1 MVQVLKDHVK
11 QQISDAAERLFARV
25 GYQKATMGMIAEE
38 AGVATGTIYK
48 YYKNKQVL
56 FESII
61 TEAFVAEFKQLTHK
75 RVASLIDPS
84 QAKESTSIENGAA
97 GQLLRFWIDN
107 RLKVIIVLARAEGSR
122 YASFEHD
129 YIEAMA
135 LQALI
140 HLPLTHPDFND
151 SKIFRFVF
159 NARLVDT
166 VKGIVSILETF
177 DQEQDIR
184 DAFSLG
190 WTYHFAGINAV
201 IAQCRQ
207 GGEK

>member
-1 MVQVLKDHVK
+1 MVQILKDHVK
-11 QQISDAAERLFARV
+11 QQISGAAERLFARA
-25 GYQKATMGMIAEE
+25 GYQKATMGTIAEE

-48 YYKNKQVL
+48 YYKNKQML

-61 TEAFVAEFKQLTHK
+61 TEAFVAEFKQLTHN
-75 RVASLIDPS
+75 RVAALIDPA
-84 QAKESTSIENGAA
+84 QAKESASIESGAA

-129 YIEAMA
+129 YIQAMTQ
-135 LQALI
+135 QALV
-140 HLPLTHPDFND
+140 HLPLTHPDFDD

-159 NARLVDT
+159 NARLADT

-184 DAFSLG
+184 DAFALG
-190 WTYHFAGINAV
+190 WTYHFAGISAV
-201 IAQCRQ
+201 IMQCRR
-207 GGEK
+207 GGEL

>member
-38 AGVATGTIYK
+38 GGVATGTIYK
-48 YYKNKQVL
+48 YYKNKQAL

-61 TEAFVAEFKQLTHK
+61 TEAFVAEFKQLTHN

-84 QAKESTSIENGAA
+84 QAQQSTSIESGAA
-97 GQLLRFWIDN
+97 GRLLRFWIDN
-107 RLKVIIVLARAEGSR
+107 RLKVIIVLARSEGSR

-129 YIEAMA
+129 YLQAMA
-135 LQALI
+135 QQALDQ
-140 HLPLTHPDFND
+140 LPCTHPDFND
-151 SKIFRFVF
+151 SRIFHFVF
-159 NARLVDT
+159 NARLADT

-184 DAFSLG
+184 AAFAMG
-190 WTYHFAGINAV
+190 WTYHFAGISAV
-201 IAQCRQ
+201 IAQCSR
-207 GGEK
+207 GGER

>member
-11 QQISDAAERLFARV
+11 QQISKVAEQLFARV

-48 YYKNKQVL
+48 YYTNKQAL

-84 QAKESTSIENGAA
+84 RAKESVSIDSGAA

-107 RLKVIIVLARAEGSR
+107 RLKVIILLARAEGSR
-122 YASFEHD
+122 YASFERD
-129 YIEAMA
+129 YIQAMTQ
-135 LQALI
+135 QALV
-140 HLPLTHPDFND
+140 HLPLTHPNFSD

-184 DAFSLG
+184 DAFALG

-201 IAQCRQ
+201 IANCSQ
-207 GGEK
+207 GGKQ